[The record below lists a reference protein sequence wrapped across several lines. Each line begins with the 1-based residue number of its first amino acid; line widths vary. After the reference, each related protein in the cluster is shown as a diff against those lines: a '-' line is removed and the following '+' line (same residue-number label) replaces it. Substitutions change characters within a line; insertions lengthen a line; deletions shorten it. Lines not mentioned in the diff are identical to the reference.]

1 MLPPVAFGIYLNL
14 YLNLCDYPKGHR
26 AGGGQPVS
34 CDILSVCVCVHHE
47 VMGLWGWRK
56 SFAQLGICDGRAT
69 WAKSGNGLDS
79 ATATAPPGPSYSTV
93 PVAATTAAGA
103 VYNA

>member
-1 MLPPVAFGIYLNL
+1 M
-14 YLNLCDYPKGHR
+14 
-26 AGGGQPVS
+26 QPVS
-34 CDILSVCVCVHHE
+34 CDILCMCVHHG

-79 ATATAPPGPSYSTV
+79 ATATAPQGPSCSTV
-93 PVAATTAAGA
+93 PAAVPAAGA

>member
-1 MLPPVAFGIYLNL
+1 
-14 YLNLCDYPKGHR
+14 
-26 AGGGQPVS
+26 
-34 CDILSVCVCVHHE
+34 
-47 VMGLWGWRK
+47 MGLWGWRK

-79 ATATAPPGPSYSTV
+79 ATATAPPGTKLQWPRT
-93 PVAATTAAGA
+93 VAATTAAGA